1 MGSRASMS
9 IEFWSGVLL
18 SGVIGLPIAIIA
30 NLYSEQ
36 VREYLDRRKTLRLN
50 KKRSLEII
58 VHQRILRLVEGEP
71 TQTLLHAEEGLMMV
85 LVILALYLC
94 YAFLFTLVYFR
105 EAILLIVARPIL
117 LSAAIIFMFSTFVLT
132 VVMLLLFGDYRNTMR
147 KVRRFSEYE
156 AQMRKKW
163 GEDIFNA

>member
-1 MGSRASMS
+1 MS
-9 IEFWSGVLL
+9 IEFWAGVLL
-18 SGVIGLPIAIIA
+18 SGLIGLPIAIIA

-50 KKRSLEII
+50 KKRSLEIRA
-58 VHQRILRLVEGEP
+58 HQRILRLVEGEP
-71 TQTLLHAEEGLMMV
+71 TQRLLHAEHRFMMV
-85 LVILALYLC
+85 MSILILYLC
-94 YAFLFTLVYFR
+94 YGALFSLVYVR
-105 EAILLIVARPIL
+105 EAILLIVARPL
-117 LSAAIIFMFSTFVLT
+117 FLSATSIVMFFTFVLT

-147 KVRRFSEYE
+147 KVRLFSEYE

>member
-1 MGSRASMS
+1 MS
-9 IEFWSGVLL
+9 IKFWSGVLF

-36 VREYLDRRKTLRLN
+36 VREYLDRRKNLRLN
-50 KKRSLEII
+50 KKRSLEIR

-71 TQTLLHAEEGLMMV
+71 TQTLLHAEERLMMV
-85 LVILALYLC
+85 LSILILYLC
-94 YAFLFTLVYFR
+94 YGALFILVYFR
-105 EAILLIVARPIL
+105 EAILSIAPRSLL
-117 LSAAIIFMFSTFVLT
+117 LSAASVAMFFTFIITVFVLI
-132 VVMLLLFGDYRNTMR
+132 LFGDYRNIMR

-156 AQMRKKW
+156 DQMRKKW

>member
-1 MGSRASMS
+1 MS

-18 SGVIGLPIAIIA
+18 SGLLGLPIAIIA

-71 TQTLLHAEEGLMMV
+71 TQTLLLAEERLMMV
-85 LVILALYLC
+85 MAILILYLC
-94 YAFLFTLVYFR
+94 YAILFGLLYFKG
-105 EAILLIVARPIL
+105 AILLVVSRL
-117 LSAAIIFMFSTFVLT
+117 LFVSAASIIMVFTLFTSAAILIIL
-132 VVMLLLFGDYRNTMR
+132 GHYRNTMR
-147 KVRRFSEYE
+147 KVRLFSEYE